1 MDRGDKLKYKKISTY
16 SYNLHIIKTNKFKTV
31 TVQVN
36 FKRKLKKE
44 EITYRNMII
53 NMLCESTSIYPSKR
67 LMTIATED
75 LYNLYYR
82 GMNYISGKY
91 NVMNFTAT
99 FLNEEYT
106 EKGMLD
112 KSIEFLSDLI
122 FKPNIEKNRNEKK
135 FNEQNFEQA
144 YNLLKDSIVSQK
156 ENPDDYARSRM
167 LENMEPESY
176 ISYRSVGYMEDLE
189 NITSKKLYKYYESIL
204 NSDIIDIFVI
214 GNVNEKHIT
223 KVISNTFNHI
233 KTFKKPSE
241 SHFVRPKKARFIPKT
256 IKENQNINQSKLVL
270 GYKIDKMTNFELRYV
285 LNVYSYILGGG
296 PDSKLFKTVRE
307 KNSLCYYISS
317 VSQPLNSIL
326 TIRAGIN
333 KKDFKTALS
342 LIKREVYNM
351 KKGKFNDDD
360 IIKAKIT
367 YINSLKELEDS
378 QESLLS
384 LYAGIEYLNSDT
396 LDDRFA
402 NINKVTR
409 EDVIKLS
416 SKMHLDTIYLLEGE
430 SDEKK

>member
-1 MDRGDKLKYKKISTY
+1 MKYKKISTY

-31 TVQVN
+31 TMQVN
-36 FKRKLKKE
+36 FKRKLNKE
-44 EITYRNMII
+44 EITYRNMIV
-53 NMLCESTSIYPSKR
+53 NMLCESTSVYPSKR

-91 NVMNFTAT
+91 NIMNFTAT

-112 KSIEFLSDLI
+112 KSIKFLSDLL
-122 FKPNIEKNRNEKK
+122 FRPNVEKNRNEIS
-135 FNEQNFEQA
+135 FNEENFIQA
-144 YNLLKDSIVSQK
+144 YNLLKDNIISQK
-156 ENPDDYARSRM
+156 ENPDDYARTRM
-167 LENMEPESY
+167 LENMEPNSY
-176 ISYRSVGYMEDLE
+176 VSYRGVGYLEDLE
-189 NITSKKLYKYYESIL
+189 KINSKKLYKYYESIL

-214 GNVNEKHIT
+214 GDVNERHIN
-223 KVISNTFNHI
+223 KVISDNFSQI
-233 KTFKKPSE
+233 KTFKKPTQ
-241 SHFVRPKKARFIPKT
+241 SHFITPKKARFIPKT
-256 IKENQNINQSKLVL
+256 IKEKQKINQSKLVL

-307 KNSLCYYISS
+307 DNSLCYYISS

-326 TIRAGIN
+326 TIKAGID
-333 KKDFKTALS
+333 KKDFKKALS
-342 LIKREVYNM
+342 LIKKEVFSM
-351 KKGKFNDDD
+351 KKGRFSDED

-378 QESLLS
+378 QDSLLS
-384 LYAGIEYLNSDT
+384 LYAGIEYLKSDT
-396 LDDRFA
+396 LEDRFTK
-402 NINKVTR
+402 INKVTR

-430 SDEKK
+430 SDEEK